1 MVRLVFRRL
10 THVRRTICT
19 SVSLRAS
26 TRVSSG
32 FTLARAKFTIFRVP
46 SCMLRLD
53 PILRKV
59 GRCCGLAAW
68 HHSLSFRTWVFHP
81 NTRTHNSLLGPC
93 FKTGGM
99 GPFRQHAEHADG
111 ASFAEPFTRV
121 HPAKQTYSPE
131 SPGPLASSPRRAF
144 SSTVQADVCSRGL

>member
-68 HHSLSFRTWVFHP
+68 HHSLSLRTWVFHP
-81 NTRTHNSLLGPC
+81 NTRTEEHTAELQSLMRIAYAVFCLT
-93 FKTGGM
+93 KNN
-99 GPFRQHAEHADG
+99 
-111 ASFAEPFTRV
+111 
-121 HPAKQTYSPE
+121 KQISMIN
-131 SPGPLASSPRRAF
+131 
-144 SSTVQADVCSRGL
+144 TVYEDCIRTIIRSDQQS